1 MAKPRLLSLNSYH
14 YRRGGSDAVY
24 FEQDQMFREQGWDTG
39 FFSMHHPSNDPSE
52 WSKYFIDELE
62 FGGDYG
68 LLDKL
73 SMAGKVI
80 YSLEAKKKM
89 NQLIDD
95 WRPDI
100 AHAHC
105 IYHHLSPSALAA
117 LKDRGVPTV
126 MTAHDLKLACP
137 AYKMLNSNGICEKCK
152 GGNLLHVVKN
162 RCLHGSLAVSTLVM
176 VESAVH
182 KMFGMY
188 KNNLDKIVAPSRFF
202 EKKLIEWG
210 WPQEKLVYIP
220 NNIDTSH
227 YEPQHQV
234 GDYLFYFG
242 RLAPE
247 KGVAT
252 LLKAASQAG
261 VKLHLAGTGP
271 IEAELKQLA
280 SELGCDAT
288 FHGFCKK
295 DEFLP
300 MLNNARAVVLPS
312 EWYENAPM
320 SVLEAYALGKIVI
333 GADIGGIPEM
343 IEEGE
348 TGYLFESGNQQALSE
363 AIETVFSKT
372 DDQLV
377 SMGRTAREYVATK
390 FTAQKYYESMAAL
403 YTELG
408 AGSEAIADKQVTSAA
423 IY

>member
-1 MAKPRLLSLNSYH
+1 MTKPRLLSLNSYH

-24 FEQDQMFREQGWDTG
+24 FEHDQMFREHGWDTG
-39 FFSMHHPSNDPSE
+39 FFSMHHPNNDPSE

-62 FGGDYG
+62 FGSEYG
-68 LLDKL
+68 LMDKL

-80 YSLEAKKKM
+80 YSLEAKKKI

-117 LKDRGVPTV
+117 LKERGIPTV

-162 RCLHGSLAVSTLVM
+162 RCLHGSLMVSTLVM

-182 KMFGMY
+182 KLFGMY
-188 KNNLDKIVAPSRFF
+188 RKNLDKIVVPSRFF
-202 EKKLIEWG
+202 ENKLIEWG
-210 WPQEKLVYIP
+210 WPADKLVYIP
-220 NNIDTSH
+220 NNIDVSH
-227 YEPQHQV
+227 YEPQHQA

-247 KGVAT
+247 KGVGT
-252 LLKAASQAG
+252 LLRAVAKTG
-261 VKLHLAGTGP
+261 MKLHLAGTGP
-271 IEAELKQLA
+271 VEDELQALAKELK
-280 SELGCDAT
+280 CDAT

-295 DEFLP
+295 EEFLP

-343 IEEGE
+343 IEEGN
-348 TGYLFESGNQQALSE
+348 TGYLFESGNM
-363 AIETVFSKT
+363 
-372 DDQLV
+372 DQLSGIIEKV
-377 SMGRTAREYVATK
+377 FAQSDSEIIDMGQAARDYVANK
-390 FTAQKYYESMAAL
+390 FTAQRYYQSMAEL
-403 YTELG
+403 YASLG
-408 AGSEAIADKQVTSAA
+408 AGSIQLDEQAVSVTG
-423 IY
+423 